1 MHHIISIATP
11 LHRYIYILFFIL
23 CKTKYFKYSWSLWA
37 EWFMT
42 QSFLVQRI
50 AHQTH
55 MITWNQVN
63 RDVFPTWKR
72 FVGWVAVL
80 FDSDSWKVKV
90 KHWACCLE
98 RHKDGGKHCHM
109 LLILCGPETSSL
121 ICSANQWTG
130 FYMITASGLS
140 GKNNA
145 FEKHGLSSIFQ
156 RSTATTTLPVIKSG
170 KTDWNIC
177 KWLHSQFT
185 GHLLLQNKNLFGG

>member
-63 RDVFPTWKR
+63 RDIFPTWKR
-72 FVGWVAVL
+72 FSGWVAVL

-90 KHWACCLE
+90 KHGACCLE

-109 LLILCGPETSSL
+109 FLILCGPKR
-121 ICSANQWTG
+121 WP
-130 FYMITASGLS
+130 
-140 GKNNA
+140 
-145 FEKHGLSSIFQ
+145 LSSRNQSIDL
-156 RSTATTTLPVIKSG
+156 RSKSM
-170 KTDWNIC
+170 DWFLYDNGLRVEW
-177 KWLHSQFT
+177 K
-185 GHLLLQNKNLFGG
+185 K